1 VDEEVMAMFPRMA
14 EILPE
19 GELGAARVQHRSL
32 ENQVAREAS
41 YVAGQYIPT
50 APGIYAF
57 LFVKDESGSS
67 TCMMSDLGYERSTC
81 LEVVRCAHGHVLIA
95 GLGLGMI
102 LHPILKNR
110 DVDSVTVVEK
120 CQDVIDLVSPSLPRS
135 SKLAIHMGDIFVW
148 RPPPGVR
155 YDVIWFDIWPDI
167 APNRLPEMAELHGRF
182 APYLN
187 HNNSACWMESWHR
200 RESEG
205 ILARSATRGQ
215 ATVNEPWT

>member
-1 VDEEVMAMFPRMA
+1 VDEEVMAMFPCMA

-32 ENQVAREAS
+32 ENQAAREAS
-41 YVAGQYIPT
+41 YVDGQYIPT
-50 APGIYAF
+50 PPGIYAL
-57 LFVKDESGSS
+57 LFVKNEWGSS

-81 LEVVRCAHGHVLIA
+81 LEVVKRAHGHVLIA

-135 SKLAIHMGDIFVW
+135 SKLAMHKGDIFVW

-167 APNRLPEMAELHGRF
+167 APTRLPEMAELHGCF
-182 APYLN
+182 ARYLN
-187 HNNSACWMESWHR
+187 HRNPRCWMESWHHQ
-200 RESEG
+200 ESEG
-205 ILARSATRGQ
+205 ILARTATLD
-215 ATVNEPWT
+215 